1 MTPVSTTTGRTGR
14 PISVGIYSYPTAI
27 ALARSGTTSVVADT
41 YAGQVTLINTR
52 TDHSIAQIQ
61 VGSYP
66 VAIAIVG

>member
-1 MTPVSTTTGRTGR
+1 
-14 PISVGIYSYPTAI
+14 VGIYSYPTAI

-52 TDHSIAQIQ
+52 TDRSIAQIQ